1 MSIQNNNQQ
10 DNNTIMQLPTQV
22 QDYGLMSP
30 TEESKTIIMSQIRGQ
45 SAHKQHNNVVN
56 QYRKEVLTKSGGSA
70 SLNNSP

>member
-1 MSIQNNNQQ
+1 
-10 DNNTIMQLPTQV
+10 MQLPTQV

-56 QYRKEVLTKSGGSA
+56 
-70 SLNNSP
+70 